1 MNEAVLP
8 VSGSE
13 QTKIKI
19 LIADDHLFFRRGLYQ
34 AFERFNDL
42 EVVGEASTGMEVVDL
57 ARRLRPDVILMDVQ
71 LPGFDGVQAAGLIF
85 EENPAAHIIMLTAYA
100 RDEYVFEAIKAGAQ
114 GFLLKGVDEQRLVDA
129 VRAVERGNVL
139 VDAQVAPDVLKEFRR
154 LSNFEKS
161 AQPAAHLGKIIQP
174 EVQVSTSAQGVKIY
188 SERIE
193 QLTGGEV
200 EVLRLVARGEDNAA
214 IARLLSLSEK
224 TVSNRLSMIY
234 DKLEV
239 SGRVQAALVALR
251 CGLVDL

>member
-8 VSGSE
+8 GSSSG
-13 QTKIKI
+13 QNKIKI
-19 LIADDHLFFRRGLYQ
+19 LIADDHLFFRKGLCQ
-34 AFERFNDL
+34 AFEGFNDL
-42 EVVGEASTGMEVVDL
+42 EVVGEASTGMEVVEL
-57 ARRLRPDVILMDVQ
+57 ARRLNPDIILMDVQ
-71 LPGFDGVQAAGLIF
+71 MPGLDGVQATRLVF

-129 VRAVERGNVL
+129 IRAVERGDVL
-139 VDAQVAPDVLKEFRR
+139 VNAQVAPEVLKEFRR
-154 LSNFEKS
+154 LSNFEQ
-161 AQPAAHLGKIIQP
+161 AVQPAAHLGEIIQP
-174 EVQVSTSAQGVKIY
+174 AQVSSSTRGVKIY
-188 SERIE
+188 SERMG

-214 IARLLSLSEK
+214 IARILSLSEK